1 MPYLKDL
8 SKKSSSPL
16 STSTQNTYSDPR
28 EKTILV
34 LSKIIRISG
43 YVALVSFPI
52 FLIEMYILKQIPY
65 SLPILFLSFFLF
77 CMLSFTCYLLRRE
90 VAKATRCKAEKE
102 AIIVP
107 TEFTIFA
114 YQEKINFWD
123 WLLRSIHIAFTLFM
137 FYISLKSDFLSID
150 WWKGMGIVVLSIIAF
165 FYNLHK
171 EPLHFTQLH
180 CYEDLM
186 EVLPKEGKT
195 IYLKTQDIRGG
206 RFYLKG
212 RKNYIKRFGIQF
224 QIRDSLVNIDI
235 PLSADDYFLLKKY
248 FKQYPAPLHDN
259 VQDNNIFKEHYYY

>member
-1 MPYLKDL
+1 
-8 SKKSSSPL
+8 
-16 STSTQNTYSDPR
+16 
-28 EKTILV
+28 
-34 LSKIIRISG
+34 
-43 YVALVSFPI
+43 
-52 FLIEMYILKQIPY
+52 
-65 SLPILFLSFFLF
+65 
-77 CMLSFTCYLLRRE
+77 
-90 VAKATRCKAEKE
+90 
-102 AIIVP
+102 
-107 TEFTIFA
+107 
-114 YQEKINFWD
+114 
-123 WLLRSIHIAFTLFM
+123 M

-186 EVLPKEGKT
+186 EVLPKEGKA

-235 PLSADDYFLLKKY
+235 PLSAEDYFLLKKY
-248 FKQYPAPLHDN
+248 FKQYSTPLYDN
-259 VQDNNIFKEHYYY
+259 VQNSNIFKEHYYY